1 MSSQCGHHIFL
12 KGSEGSKEVVFL
24 TNYFCLAVSK
34 QQIMLGTDAGVKD

>member
-12 KGSEGSKEVVFL
+12 KGSEGSKKVVSL

-34 QQIMLGTDAGVKD
+34 QQIMLGADTGVKD